1 VSRQYSSHS
10 SALAHPRFH
19 PSAHCRRCRVGTAS
33 SDSPSSEVYDLL
45 EPVRPVAERWV
56 LLLLAERVFTAHDF
70 LETPTGTCRIQP
82 PLAQCLAATG
92 PLWFKAVA
100 AHAENVARIIGA
112 SSPYPVHV
120 PTSLTASR
128 MRAAQGKRLWSGVTD
143 AEIRLTFPRMAEIG
157 RNTIRDA
164 VARVASRPCK
174 TKQHSTNPTIGLE
187 RTTGR

>member
-1 VSRQYSSHS
+1 MPVPRDGEAHGNRRTAKRATNPIN
-10 SALAHPRFH
+10 ALLNYLYTVAA
-19 PSAHCRRCRVGTAS
+19 SECRLACLAVGLDPGLGYLHN
-33 SDSPSSEVYDLL
+33 DSPDRESLVYDLL
-45 EPVRPVAERWV
+45 EPVRPVVEQWT
-56 LLLLAERVFTAHDF
+56 LMLLAERAFTAHDF

-82 PLAQCLAATG
+82 PLAQCLAATS

-143 AEIRLTFPRMAEIG
+143 AEIRQTFPPSEKG
-157 RNTIRDA
+157 RKAN
-164 VARVASRPCK
+164 V
-174 TKQHSTNPTIGLE
+174 
-187 RTTGR
+187 